1 MEKDIKYI
9 ILEKHDILNGI
20 KYKVGKRYKLDKFNG
35 IEIYGNVSDINFL
48 SYSFRWSI
56 ENVDIY
62 EIGAYQTLE
71 RIDMYEDTDRVLYAT
86 DFKILKKINYKTLNR
101 DKECLAKR
109 NEYFLY
115 GYKNRDDEIIEEM
128 FLELSKQEQ
137 SKAEQYSLIAS
148 LKIEKHIKTL
158 RKINRN
164 DAWLAWLTLNRNKDL
179 DKLAKSRY
187 AVEKIAVAQVGRPQD
202 LDILINDNDEDV
214 VRTVLSNGRKKDLEK
229 YIKNPTQEIK
239 EGIFEAGIDKY
250 LDLLEKNNKDS
261 ETFIERT
268 KSIRKKDL
276 DYYLRLGDDVYLR
289 GIIAHGFDKHL
300 DIIIKKEIG
309 FTFAWILKFGRQR
322 DIEFLIKQGYN
333 INDYI

>member
-1 MEKDIKYI
+1 MVGDMKGYI
-9 ILEKHDILNGI
+9 ILDDKVSFFSIKYEIGKRYNCHIQDYKCIYEYVNGFDILNDDFE
-20 KYKVGKRYKLDKFNG
+20 YKNDF
-35 IEIYGNVSDINFL
+35 
-48 SYSFRWSI
+48 
-56 ENVDIY
+56 DIY
-62 EIGAYQTLE
+62 EIKIYNE
-71 RIDMYEDTDRVLYAT
+71 SLYPLPRKL
-86 DFKILKKINYKTLNR
+86 DFKIIKKINYKTLNR

-187 AVEKIAVAQVGRPQD
+187 AIEKISVAQVGRPQD

-239 EGIFEAGIDKY
+239 EGIFEAGIDRY
-250 LDLLEKNNKDS
+250 LDLLEKTKEDS

-276 DYYLRLGDDVYLR
+276 DAYLRLGDDVYLR
-289 GIIAHGFDKHL
+289 GIIEHGFDEHL

>member
-1 MEKDIKYI
+1 MVDDMKGYI
-9 ILEKHDILNGI
+9 ILDNKVSVSSIKYEIGKRYNSHIPDYKCIYEYVNGFDILNDDFE
-20 KYKVGKRYKLDKFNG
+20 YKNDF
-35 IEIYGNVSDINFL
+35 
-48 SYSFRWSI
+48 
-56 ENVDIY
+56 DIY
-62 EIGAYQTLE
+62 EIKIYNE
-71 RIDMYEDTDRVLYAT
+71 SLYPLPRKL
-86 DFKILKKINYKTLNR
+86 DFKIIKKINYKTLNR

-202 LDILINDNDEDV
+202 LDILINDDDEDV
-214 VRTVLSNGRKKDLEK
+214 IRTVLSNGRKKDLEK

-239 EGIFEAGIDKY
+239 EGIFEAGIDEY
-250 LDLLEKNNKDS
+250 LDLLEKTNEDS
-261 ETFIERT
+261 QTFIERT

-276 DYYLRLGDDVYLR
+276 DSYLNLDYNLFIKAVIKY
-289 GIIAHGFDKHL
+289 GFDKHL
-300 DIIIKKEIG
+300 NIIIKKELP
-309 FTFAWILKFGRQR
+309 FTFNWILEFERPKDICFLLKKGY
-322 DIEFLIKQGYN
+322 DIE
-333 INDYI
+333 DYIKR

>member
-1 MEKDIKYI
+1 MVDDMKGYI
-9 ILEKHDILNGI
+9 ILDNKVSVSSIKYKIGKRYNSHIPDYKCIYEYVNGFDILNDDFE
-20 KYKVGKRYKLDKFNG
+20 YKNDF
-35 IEIYGNVSDINFL
+35 
-48 SYSFRWSI
+48 
-56 ENVDIY
+56 DIY
-62 EIGAYQTLE
+62 EIKIYNE
-71 RIDMYEDTDRVLYAT
+71 SLYPLPRKL
-86 DFKILKKINYKTLNR
+86 DFKIIKKINYKTLNR

-128 FLELSKQEQ
+128 FLQLSKQEQ

-187 AVEKIAVAQVGRPQD
+187 AVEKITVAQVGRPQD

-214 VRTVLSNGRKKDLEK
+214 IRVVLANGRKKDLEK

-239 EGIFEAGIDKY
+239 EGIFEAGIDRY
-250 LDLLEKNNKDS
+250 LDLLEKTKEDS

-276 DYYLRLGDDVYLR
+276 DAYLRLGDDVYLR
-289 GIIAHGFDKHL
+289 GIIEHGFDEHL

>member
-1 MEKDIKYI
+1 MVDDMKGYI
-9 ILEKHDILNGI
+9 ILDNKVSVSSIKYEIGKRYNSHIPDYKCIYEYVNGFDILNDDFE
-20 KYKVGKRYKLDKFNG
+20 YKNDF
-35 IEIYGNVSDINFL
+35 
-48 SYSFRWSI
+48 
-56 ENVDIY
+56 DIY
-62 EIGAYQTLE
+62 EIKIYNE
-71 RIDMYEDTDRVLYAT
+71 SLYPLPRKL
-86 DFKILKKINYKTLNR
+86 DFKIIKKINYKTLNR

-115 GYKNRDDEIIEEM
+115 GYKNRDDEIIEKM

-202 LDILINDNDEDV
+202 LDILINDNNEEV
-214 VRTVLSNGRKKDLEK
+214 IRVVLSNGRKKDLEK

-250 LDLLEKNNKDS
+250 LDLLEKTNEDS
-261 ETFIERT
+261 QTFIERT

-276 DYYLRLGDDVYLR
+276 DSYLNLDYNLFIKAV
-289 GIIAHGFDKHL
+289 IKHGFDEHL
-300 DIIIKKEIG
+300 NTIIKKELP
-309 FTFAWILKFGRQR
+309 FTFNWILEFERPK
-322 DIEFLIKQGYN
+322 DICFLIKKGYD
-333 INDYI
+333 IEDYIKR